1 MTRRRILRTA
11 AVSLGVV
18 LALSACTATDSTE
31 STTRTI
37 KTSSPDATLTVIAD
51 TNEIAAS
58 VSTSRELFDRA
69 PVVVVAPV
77 GEPEAQDVAARA
89 AIALGVPLLIGDKR
103 AAPSES
109 TSAPATD
116 AAGESTTEPAA
127 PADSPG
133 PTESSDSSEPSESAE
148 PPQPGAETAT
158 PDEPAD
164 APNLIADE
172 LQRLKTTTTLVIGD
186 AAAPAVDDE
195 SDLTIVRTKATA
207 QAAGTAI
214 GHDLAEPSTDLPAM
228 FPAEIAALSAP
239 ESASTEAPGATTSS
253 AKIPA
258 VKRPKPLADTAAI
271 AIDGVEQLAS
281 IATTRAAGI
290 PVHLLTGGFTNPQAD
305 ASVIDALHK
314 TAGEKTIALG
324 AAFGAEPALDW
335 KVRTARTGAQL
346 PGGGQL
352 LFADHQ
358 FVAIYGTPSTPVL
371 GVLGEQDIAGSVA
384 RAQEVAA
391 PYQALTA
398 KTVVPMF
405 EIIASVAAGG
415 PGTDGNFSNELSAES
430 LRPWVD
436 AAAEAGMYVVID
448 LQPGRTDFLT
458 QAQQYQ
464 SLLELPNVGLAL
476 DPEWRLA
483 PDQFHLRT
491 IGSVSAAEVNSVT
504 HWLADLTNEKGLPQ
518 KMLIVHQF
526 RPSMVTDRQNLDLSR
541 PEVAMLLHVDGQ
553 GGQPDKQATWANL
566 QRDAPAGVAWGWK
579 NFYDEDV
586 PMLTPEQTI
595 SGVHPTPELI
605 TYQ

>member
-1 MTRRRILRTA
+1 MTLRRRISRSA
-11 AVSLGVV
+11 ALG
-18 LALSACTATDSTE
+18 LGAAIALSACTTSDVTE
-31 STTRTI
+31 STMRAT
-37 KTSSPDATLTVIAD
+37 TSSPDATLTVMAD
-51 TNEIAAS
+51 ANEIEAS
-58 VSTSRELFDRA
+58 VSTSRELFDTA

-77 GEPEAQDVAARA
+77 GVPEAQDVAARA
-89 AIALGVPLLIGDKR
+89 AIALGAPLLIGNKLP
-103 AAPSES
+103 AQSEG
-109 TSAPATD
+109 TGAPASG
-116 AAGESTTEPAA
+116 A
-127 PADSPG
+127 
-133 PTESSDSSEPSESAE
+133 PTESATENAEPEPEPTPSVEPS
-148 PPQPGAETAT
+148 P
-158 PDEPAD
+158 
-164 APNLIADE
+164 LADE
-172 LQRLKTTTTLVIGD
+172 LDRLATTTTLVVGD
-186 AAAPAVDDE
+186 AADPTGGELDR
-195 SDLTIVRTKATA
+195 TIVRTDATA

-214 GHDLAEPSTDLPAM
+214 GLELADPAAELPAM
-228 FPAEIAALSAP
+228 FPAEIAALEAP
-239 ESASTEAPGATTSS
+239 KKSASTSTPS
-253 AKIPA
+253 ANTKISA
-258 VKRPKPLADTAAI
+258 VKRPKPLTDTAAI

-305 ASVIDALHK
+305 ASVIEALHA
-314 TAGEKTIALG
+314 TPGEKTIALG
-324 AAFGAEPALDW
+324 AAFGTEPALDW

-371 GVLGEQDIAGSVA
+371 GVLGEQDVAGSVA

-391 PYQALTA
+391 QYQGLTA

-415 PGTDGNFSNELSAES
+415 PGPDGNFSNELSPES

-458 QAQQYQ
+458 QAKQYQ

-483 PDQFHLRT
+483 PDEFHLRT

-504 HWLADLTNEKGLPQ
+504 HWLADLTHEKGLPQ

-566 QRDAPAGVAWGWK
+566 LRDAPAGVAWGWK
-579 NFYDEDV
+579 NFYDEDA